1 MSDPDPLDEF
11 PTRFPIFPLPNVV
24 LFPGTYLPLHI
35 FEPRYRQMTEAALAG
50 DAVIGMVL
58 LRADVDP
65 MAARAPIFAVGCAGR
80 IVEHR
85 RLDDGRFHLLLYGER
100 RFRIARELES
110 GALYRDGRSRAA
122 SRPGVRGTAT
132 ERSARA
138 RSEPRSSSRRACS
151 SSFGSRRP
159 TASRRSRER
168 MRALDP
174 LLLTS
179 AIAFGLDGPM
189 LEKQSLLE
197 SARSARARRAPAAR
211 ARVPNRRSAASRRA
225 EDAELIF
232 REKLRSAAISPRRVE
247 SVKHRSVSLRCVNAC
262 AWRCERAAART
273 ARAREEQRESH
284 HLPTV
289 GDFPRE
295 RAQSA
300 RV

>member
-1 MSDPDPLDEF
+1 MGDPDPHDDF

-50 DAVIGMVL
+50 DSVIGMVL
-58 LRADVDP
+58 LRPDVDA
-65 MAARAPIFAVGCAGR
+65 MAAQAPIFAVGCAGR

-110 GALYRDGRSRAA
+110 RALYREVEVELFRDPEFSSLTPSVQRALEA
-122 SRPGVRGTAT
+122 SRGALEARMLELVRLSAPEGVETL
-132 ERSARA
+132 
-138 RSEPRSSSRRACS
+138 
-151 SSFGSRRP
+151 
-159 TASRRSRER
+159 RER

-197 SARSARARRAPAAR
+197 SADPLARAELLLRVLEFRIAEAR
-211 ARVPNRRSAASRRA
+211 
-225 EDAELIF
+225 
-232 REKLRSAAISPRRVE
+232 
-247 SVKHRSVSLRCVNAC
+247 
-262 AWRCERAAART
+262 
-273 ARAREEQRESH
+273 
-284 HLPTV
+284 LPEGPKTLN
-289 GDFPRE
+289 
-295 RAQSA
+295 
-300 RV
+300 